1 MSQEKMKRR
10 LAYKKDA
17 ARVVVHPYVSH
28 CIARRIVKFYPVEI
42 VFLDFIYCGRGYVF
56 LVGAPHSYRYSV
68 SA

>member
-42 VFLDFIYCGRGYVF
+42 VFLDFIYLLRTGLRISGW
-56 LVGAPHSYRYSV
+56 G